1 MKTLGW
7 LEFETLDAVSEYQGI
22 LLKKAVEYA
31 FKYSKFYNKLFK
43 DNGINLSDIKT
54 IDDIKKIPITS
65 KYDLQNSNED
75 FFCCKLNE
83 ASDVVHTSG
92 SSGVKPI
99 INILTRSDLDRLAY
113 GEELN
118 FLCSEV
124 KKNDIFMNTVAMDG
138 FYIAGMAYYMG
149 LRRLGAC
156 VLRVGAKE
164 LEQQFNALLS
174 NNITGIVGVPS
185 NLITLAE
192 YCVENNACSI
202 VSTVKKLI
210 LIGETIRDRDYNL
223 NSLGQKLS
231 NAWPNAKII
240 STYGNTE
247 LAAAFCECTQY
258 KGTHVHPDLCYV
270 EILDNN
276 GNRLEPG
283 KIGDLIVTT
292 FGTQGMPLL
301 RYRTGDITFIDS
313 QNCACGRTA
322 VRVAPILGRREN
334 MLKVKGVS
342 VYPSVIEDVI
352 LKMEQIKDYV
362 ILIKKAEN
370 GTDGIEILV
379 SFIKNDNL
387 CDTITIIEGVRKE
400 ARITP
405 IVTVCEYEKI
415 KSMHYMTESRKARR
429 VIDLRKN

>member
-1 MKTLGW
+1 M
-7 LEFETLDAVSEYQGI
+7 
-22 LLKKAVEYA
+22 
-31 FKYSKFYNKLFK
+31 
-43 DNGINLSDIKT
+43 SD
-54 IDDIKKIPITS
+54 
-65 KYDLQNSNED
+65 
-75 FFCCKLNE
+75 
-83 ASDVVHTSG
+83 
-92 SSGVKPI
+92 
-99 INILTRSDLDRLAY
+99 
-113 GEELN
+113 
-118 FLCSEV
+118 
-124 KKNDIFMNTVAMDG
+124 
-138 FYIAGMAYYMG
+138 
-149 LRRLGAC
+149 
-156 VLRVGAKE
+156 
-164 LEQQFNALLS
+164 QF
-174 NNITGIVGVPS
+174 
-185 NLITLAE
+185 
-192 YCVENNACSI
+192 
-202 VSTVKKLI
+202 
-210 LIGETIRDRDYNL
+210 
-223 NSLGQKLS
+223 
-231 NAWPNAKII
+231 
-240 STYGNTE
+240 
-247 LAAAFCECTQY
+247 
-258 KGTHVHPDLCYV
+258 
-270 EILDNN
+270 DNN